1 MNTEVQILNNSRLGD
16 MKYLFIPIMQITQ
29 VLILSQRGVTRK
41 GTQTL
46 KIIHLELICPVFS
59 DTCQPRGGVHSMALS
74 FRPKI

>member
-16 MKYLFIPIMQITQ
+16 MKYLFIPIMQIIQ
-29 VLILSQRGVTRK
+29 VLILSQRGVT
-41 GTQTL
+41 QTL
-46 KIIHLELICPVFS
+46 KIIHSELICPVFS